1 MRKRFW
7 LGQRG
12 KLFSHKKTLLRQGNS
27 PWAGGGGGTAPCKP
41 YRYVPLQRVG
51 FLRLFGLKTGIDCAH
66 FNLESGMVF
75 NGTTEVYE
83 HICSNLSND
92 DIIS

>member
-7 LGQRG
+7 PGQSG
-12 KLFSHKKTLLRQGNS
+12 ELFSHKKRSLDRVTYPG
-27 PWAGGGGGTAPCKP
+27 WGGGVTSPCKP

-51 FLRLFGLKTGIDCAH
+51 FLRLFGLKTGIGCAH
-66 FNLESGMVF
+66 SNLESGMVF

-83 HICSNLSND
+83 RNCFNLSND

>member
-1 MRKRFW
+1 MVT
-7 LGQRG
+7 
-12 KLFSHKKTLLRQGNS
+12 S
-27 PWAGGGGGTAPCKP
+27 PCKP

-51 FLRLFGLKTGIDCAH
+51 VLRLFGRLKTCIDCAH

-83 HICSNLSND
+83 RNCSNLSND